1 MQKDKIHTSEFLTLP
16 TILFYHSL
24 ALCLMFMHR
33 KTITFAFLCFFFA
46 VVGLA
51 NSQTAFSFQVLTQLH
66 NIPFGDKIMHFL
78 LVGTL
83 AVVLNLYFCH
93 RKVTISNKKILLG
106 SLITLIFITLEECSQ
121 YYIPNRNFELMDM
134 CCNYA
139 GIFGMTHF
147 FDKIKSLRL
156 LSIDALMSQSK

>member
-1 MQKDKIHTSEFLTLP
+1 
-16 TILFYHSL
+16 
-24 ALCLMFMHR
+24 MHR
-33 KTITFAFLCFFFA
+33 KIITVVFLSFFLSIIA
-46 VVGLA
+46 LA
-51 NSQTAFSFQVLTQLH
+51 NSQTAFSFHILTQLH
-66 NIPFGDKIMHFL
+66 SIPFGDKVMHFL

-93 RKVTISNKKILLG
+93 KKVTIFRKKMLLG

-139 GIFGMTHF
+139 GIFGMTQIF
-147 FDKIKSLRL
+147 QIIRSAKPFKLSL
-156 LSIDALMSQSK
+156 QSK

>member
-1 MQKDKIHTSEFLTLP
+1 MCRQPSK
-16 TILFYHSL
+16 
-24 ALCLMFMHR
+24 MFR
-33 KTITFAFLCFFFA
+33 KTITFSFLFFFA
-46 VVGLA
+46 SVIALA
-51 NSQTAFSFQVLTQLH
+51 NSQTAFSYEVLTFLH

-93 RKVTISNKKILLG
+93 KKVTIFSKKVLLG

-121 YYIPNRNFELMDM
+121 YYIPNRNFEIMDM

-139 GIFGMTHF
+139 GIFGMTQL
-147 FDKIKSLRL
+147 FDIIKSSRFMPL
-156 LSIDALMSQSK
+156 QPQ